1 MLLNKLNR
9 VVIISS
15 PMIAEQS
22 NIDLVYSSFLDEY
35 KDVSIVKKWK
45 DIQHEFIAIIARFIL
60 SNEFYKKL
68 ILKYKV
74 TYFKN

>member
-60 SNEFYKKL
+60 PNEFYKKL
-68 ILKYKV
+68 ILKYKFK
-74 TYFKN
+74 YFKN